1 MKLSGEILKM
11 ILRLNRLPE
20 DVFLTAETQ
29 SKAGAEEEEKAAFVE
44 KLFLNDQQEDDG
56 PVLIALIWNLKL
68 LLCC

>member
-1 MKLSGEILKM
+1 M